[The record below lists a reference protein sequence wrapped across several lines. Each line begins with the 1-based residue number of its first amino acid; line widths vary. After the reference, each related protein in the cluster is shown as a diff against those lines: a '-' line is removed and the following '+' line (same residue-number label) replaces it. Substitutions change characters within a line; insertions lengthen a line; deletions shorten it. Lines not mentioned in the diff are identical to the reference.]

1 MKFLFAKRENLA
13 CINPCH
19 LFAGMHI
26 HMLYEEVRAVQA
38 ERDEIDPLEEDEPDR
53 WMKEWRFSI
62 CTISQ
67 ASAALVYVA
76 AIAVIALHDAR
87 LASPRWQAAAH

>member
-1 MKFLFAKRENLA
+1 MKFLFAKRENPA

-53 WMKEWRFSI
+53 
-62 CTISQ
+62 
-67 ASAALVYVA
+67 
-76 AIAVIALHDAR
+76 
-87 LASPRWQAAAH
+87 